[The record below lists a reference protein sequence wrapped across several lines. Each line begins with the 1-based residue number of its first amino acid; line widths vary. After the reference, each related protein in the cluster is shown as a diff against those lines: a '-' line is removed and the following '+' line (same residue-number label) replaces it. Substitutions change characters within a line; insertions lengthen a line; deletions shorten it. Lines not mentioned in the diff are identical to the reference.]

1 MKVNIPDLL
10 KKLTEGKKEIELE
23 AKTLPEM
30 LECLVEKYPGLQDK
44 FYSSEGKIK
53 EYLRFYVGQD
63 LVDLTSYETFTLNQ
77 DSKIF
82 IIVPLAG
89 G

>member
-23 AKTLPEM
+23 AKTIPEM
-30 LECLVEKYPGLQDK
+30 VKGLVKRYPGLQDK

-53 EYLRFYVGQD
+53 EHLRFYVGQD
-63 LVDLTSYETFTLNQ
+63 FIGLADYETFTLNQ